1 MAIHQYRVI
10 IKAKLWVD
18 TPVEG
23 VETEEGTIS
32 HLRIRDGIEVFPYLM
47 FEKRDTPDSDYVEIS
62 YADLE
67 TLGITVIEYDRLL
80 FIDEGEIH
88 EE

>member
-32 HLRIRDGIEVFPYLM
+32 HLRIRDGIEVFPVAGINFYIGV
-47 FEKRDTPDSDYVEIS
+47 FDTDVFKK
-62 YADLE
+62 
-67 TLGITVIEYDRLL
+67 V
-80 FIDEGEIH
+80 
-88 EE
+88 